1 MYQDPQ
7 EKGRGPAARVYRTA
21 VLLIAVLL
29 LITTAVG
36 STAAFLV
43 TKPEPVEEAFAY
55 AQVSC
60 QVTQSG
66 NALAVQNTG
75 TAQAYIRASYA
86 VNWRLDGEESIAAAV
101 PEGYSY
107 GLIEDPQGAWVD
119 GGDGYFYYPYPVDP
133 GDETPSLLT
142 CSVSRPEEPE
152 YTLSVEVVAE
162 AIQSVPEAAVKAAWG
177 LSIDTN
183 GNLIVP
189 PQN

>member
-1 MYQDPQ
+1 MHQDPQ

-43 TKPEPVEEAFAY
+43 TKTGPVVEDFAY

-60 QVTQSG
+60 QVTRSDS
-66 NALAVQNTG
+66 ALAVQNTG

-86 VNWRLDGEESIAAAV
+86 VNWRDGEGIIAAV
-101 PEGYSY
+101 TPEGYSY
-107 GLIEDPQGAWVD
+107 DLEKGIQWEE
-119 GGDGYFYYPYPVDP
+119 GGDGYFYYPAPVDP
-133 GDETPSLLT
+133 GGEAPSLLT
-142 CSVSRPEEPE
+142 CSVLCPENPK

-162 AIQSVPEAAVKAAWG
+162 AIQSNPAEAAEEAWG
-177 LSIDTN
+177 VRVSDGVLT
-183 GNLIVP
+183 V
-189 PQN
+189 Q

>member
-43 TKPEPVEEAFAY
+43 TKTEPVEESFAY

-60 QVTQSG
+60 QVTDT
-66 NALAVQNTG
+66 LAVQNTG
-75 TAQAYIRASYA
+75 TAKAYIRASYA
-86 VNWRLDGEESIAAAV
+86 VNWLDVNGNIVAAV
-101 PEGYSY
+101 PEDYSCD
-107 GLIEDPQGAWVD
+107 LVKDPQGAWVE
-119 GGDGYFYYPYPVDP
+119 GGDGYFYYPDPVDP
-133 GDETPSLLT
+133 GGETPSLLT
-142 CSVSRPEEPE
+142 CSVFYPENPK

-162 AIQSVPEAAVKAAWG
+162 AIQSNPAEAAEEAWG
-177 LSIDTN
+177 VRVGDGMLT
-183 GNLIVP
+183 VH
-189 PQN
+189 

>member
-43 TKPEPVEEAFAY
+43 TKTEPVEEAFAY

-66 NALAVQNTG
+66 NALGVQNTG

-86 VNWRLDGEESIAAAV
+86 VNWLDREENIVAAV
-101 PEGYSY
+101 PEDYSCA
-107 GLIEDPQGAWVD
+107 LAENPQWEK

-133 GDETPSLLT
+133 GDEAPSLLT
-142 CSVSRPEEPE
+142 CIVSCPEDPE

-162 AIQSVPEAAVKAAWG
+162 AIQSNPAEAAEDAWSVRVSDG
-177 LSIDTN
+177 VLT
-183 GNLIVP
+183 V
-189 PQN
+189 Q

>member
-1 MYQDPQ
+1 MHQDPQ

-43 TKPEPVEEAFAY
+43 TKTEPVEESFAY

-60 QVTQSG
+60 QVTD
-66 NALAVQNTG
+66 ALAVQNTG

-86 VNWRLDGEESIAAAV
+86 VNWLDGEGHIAAAA
-101 PEGYSY
+101 PEGYSC
-107 GLIEDPQGAWVD
+107 GLLENQDDWTE
-119 GGDGYFYYPYPVDP
+119 GGDGYFYYPYPVAP
-133 GDETPSLLT
+133 GDEAPSLLT
-142 CSVSRPEEPE
+142 CSVSYPEDPA

-162 AIQSVPEAAVKAAWG
+162 AIQSDPAEAAAEAWG
-177 LSIDTN
+177 VTVSGGKLTAY
-183 GNLIVP
+183 
-189 PQN
+189 

>member
-7 EKGRGPAARVYRTA
+7 EKGQGPAARAYRTA

-29 LITTAVG
+29 LISTAVG

-43 TKPEPVEEAFAY
+43 TKTGPVVEDFAY

-60 QVTQSG
+60 QVTDTMG
-66 NALAVQNTG
+66 VKNTG

-101 PEGYSY
+101 PEGYSCA
-107 GLIEDPQGAWVD
+107 LEENPQWEE
-119 GGDGYFYYPYPVDP
+119 GGDGYFYYPAPVDP
-133 GDETPSLLT
+133 GGETPSLLT
-142 CSVSRPEEPE
+142 CSVLCPEEPV

-162 AIQSVPEAAVKAAWG
+162 AIQSNPAEAAEEAWSVRVSDDV
-177 LSIDTN
+177 LT
-183 GNLIVP
+183 VH
-189 PQN
+189 

>member
-43 TKPEPVEEAFAY
+43 TKTEPVVENFAY

-60 QVTQSG
+60 QVTDTMG
-66 NALAVQNTG
+66 VKNTG

-107 GLIEDPQGAWVD
+107 DLVKDPQGAWVD
-119 GGDGYFYYPYPVDP
+119 GGDGYFYYPDPVDP
-133 GDETPSLLT
+133 GGETPSLLI
-142 CSVSRPEEPE
+142 CSVSCPVDPE

-162 AIQSVPEAAVKAAWG
+162 AIQSNPAEAAEEAWG
-177 LSIDTN
+177 VTVSDGKLT
-183 GNLIVP
+183 VH
-189 PQN
+189 

>member
-43 TKPEPVEEAFAY
+43 TKTGPVVEDFAY

-66 NALAVQNTG
+66 NALGVQNTG

-86 VNWRLDGEESIAAAV
+86 VNWLDVNGNIAAAA
-101 PEGYSY
+101 PEGYSC
-107 GLIEDPQGAWVD
+107 EVENQDAWTE
-119 GGDGYFYYPYPVDP
+119 GGDGYFYYPYPVAP
-133 GDETPSLLT
+133 GGETPSLLT
-142 CSVSRPEEPE
+142 CSVSCPEDPE

-162 AIQSVPEAAVKAAWG
+162 AIQSTPAEAAEDAWSVRVSDSV
-177 LSIDTN
+177 LT
-183 GNLIVP
+183 V
-189 PQN
+189 Q

>member
-43 TKPEPVEEAFAY
+43 TKTGPVVEDFAY

-60 QVTQSG
+60 QVTDTMG
-66 NALAVQNTG
+66 VKNTG

-86 VNWRLDGEESIAAAV
+86 VNWLDGEENIVAAV
-101 PEGYSY
+101 PEDYSCD
-107 GLIEDPQGAWVD
+107 LVKDPQGAWVE

-142 CSVSRPEEPE
+142 CSVSYPENPK

-162 AIQSVPEAAVKAAWG
+162 AIQSNPAEAAEEAWG
-177 LSIDTN
+177 VRVGDGMLT
-183 GNLIVP
+183 VH
-189 PQN
+189 

>member
-29 LITTAVG
+29 LIGTAVG

-43 TKPEPVEEAFAY
+43 TKTGPVVENFAY

-60 QVTQSG
+60 QVTRSG
-66 NALAVQNTG
+66 SALAVQNTG

-86 VNWRLDGEESIAAAV
+86 VNWRDGEGNIAAAV
-101 PEGYSY
+101 PEDYSY
-107 GLIEDPQGAWVD
+107 VLDKNPQWEKGE
-119 GGDGYFYYPYPVDP
+119 DGYFYYPAPVAP

-142 CSVSRPEEPE
+142 CSVSCPVDPE

-162 AIQSVPEAAVKAAWG
+162 AIQSNPAEAAEEAWG
-177 LSIDTN
+177 VTVSN
-183 GNLIVP
+183 GKLTVD
-189 PQN
+189 

>member
-43 TKPEPVEEAFAY
+43 TKTGPVVENFAY

-60 QVTQSG
+60 QVTDTMG
-66 NALAVQNTG
+66 LKNTG

-86 VNWRLDGEESIAAAV
+86 VNWRDGEGIIAAV
-101 PEGYSY
+101 TPDGYSCD
-107 GLIEDPQGAWVD
+107 LDENQGAWVD
-119 GGDGYFYYPYPVDP
+119 GGDGYFYYPAPVAP
-133 GDETPSLLT
+133 GGETPSLLT
-142 CSVSRPEEPE
+142 CRVSYPEDPE

-162 AIQSVPEAAVKAAWG
+162 AIQSTPAEAAEEAWG
-177 LSIDTN
+177 VRVSDDVLT
-183 GNLIVP
+183 VH
-189 PQN
+189 

>member
-29 LITTAVG
+29 LISTAVG

-43 TKPEPVEEAFAY
+43 TKTKPVVENFAY

-60 QVTQSG
+60 QVTRSG
-66 NALAVQNTG
+66 SALAVQNTG

-86 VNWRLDGEESIAAAV
+86 VNWLDGEGIIAAV
-101 PEGYSY
+101 TPDGYSCD
-107 GLIEDPQGAWVD
+107 LDENQGAWVD
-119 GGDGYFYYPYPVDP
+119 GGDGYFYYTDPVDP
-133 GDETPSLLT
+133 GGETPSLLT
-142 CSVSRPEEPE
+142 CRVSYPEDPK

-162 AIQSVPEAAVKAAWG
+162 AIQSTPAEAAEDAWSVRVSG
-177 LSIDTN
+177 GVLT
-183 GNLIVP
+183 V
-189 PQN
+189 Q

>member
-43 TKPEPVEEAFAY
+43 TKTGPVVEDFAY

-60 QVTQSG
+60 QVTRSDS
-66 NALAVQNTG
+66 ALAVQNTG

-86 VNWRLDGEESIAAAV
+86 VNWRDGEGIIAAAA
-101 PEGYSY
+101 PEGYSCD
-107 GLIEDPQGAWVD
+107 LEENPQGAWVK
-119 GGDGYFYYPYPVDP
+119 GGDGYFYYPAPVDP
-133 GDETPSLLT
+133 GGEAPSLLT
-142 CSVSRPEEPE
+142 CSVSCPEAE

-162 AIQSVPEAAVKAAWG
+162 AIQSTPAEAAEEAWG
-177 LSIDTN
+177 VTVSN
-183 GNLIVP
+183 GVLTVH
-189 PQN
+189 

>member
-1 MYQDPQ
+1 MHQDPQ
-7 EKGRGPAARVYRTA
+7 EKSRGPAARVYRTA
-21 VLLIAVLL
+21 VLLIAVIL

-43 TKPEPVEEAFAY
+43 TKTEPVVESFDY

-86 VNWRLDGEESIAAAV
+86 VNWLDGDGNIAAAV
-101 PEGYSY
+101 PEGYSD
-107 GLIEDPQGAWVD
+107 GLVEDPRDAWVE
-119 GGDGYFYYPYPVDP
+119 GGDGYFYYPDPVDP
-133 GDETPSLLT
+133 GSETPSLLT
-142 CSVSRPEEPE
+142 CSVSRPENPE

-162 AIQSVPEAAVKAAWG
+162 AIQSNPAEAAVEAWG
-177 LSIDTN
+177 VRVSGGVLT
-183 GNLIVP
+183 V
-189 PQN
+189 Q

>member
-7 EKGRGPAARVYRTA
+7 EKGQGPAARVYRTA

-43 TKPEPVEEAFAY
+43 TKTEPVKEDFAY

-60 QVTQSG
+60 QVTDTMG
-66 NALAVQNTG
+66 VKNTG

-86 VNWRLDGEESIAAAV
+86 VNWLDGEGNIAAAA
-101 PEGYSY
+101 PEDYSCV
-107 GLIEDPQGAWVD
+107 LEENPQWEK
-119 GGDGYFYYPYPVDP
+119 GGDGYFYYPYPVAP
-133 GDETPSLLT
+133 GDEAPSLLT
-142 CSVSRPEEPE
+142 CIVSCPEDPE

-162 AIQSVPEAAVKAAWG
+162 AIQSTPAEAAEEAWG
-177 LSIDTN
+177 VTVSDDVLT
-183 GNLIVP
+183 V
-189 PQN
+189 Q

>member
-43 TKPEPVEEAFAY
+43 TKTEPVEEAFAY

-60 QVTQSG
+60 QVTDTMG
-66 NALAVQNTG
+66 VKNTG

-86 VNWRLDGEESIAAAV
+86 VNWLDGDENIAAAV
-101 PEGYSY
+101 PEDYSCD
-107 GLIEDPQGAWVD
+107 LDENQGAWVD

-133 GDETPSLLT
+133 GDEVPSLLT
-142 CSVSRPEEPE
+142 CSVFYPENPK

-162 AIQSVPEAAVKAAWG
+162 AIQSTPAEAAEEAWG
-177 LSIDTN
+177 VTVSN
-183 GNLIVP
+183 GVLTV
-189 PQN
+189 Q

>member
-43 TKPEPVEEAFAY
+43 TKTGPVVEDFAY

-60 QVTQSG
+60 QVTDT
-66 NALAVQNTG
+66 LAVQNTG

-86 VNWRLDGEESIAAAV
+86 VNWLDVNGNIVAAV
-101 PEGYSY
+101 PEGYSC
-107 GLIEDPQGAWVD
+107 DPVENQDDWTE
-119 GGDGYFYYPYPVDP
+119 GGDGYFYYSYPVDP
-133 GDETPSLLT
+133 GSETPSLLT
-142 CSVSRPEEPE
+142 CSVSRPEDPE

-162 AIQSVPEAAVKAAWG
+162 AIQSDPAEAVEEAWG
-177 LSIDTN
+177 VGVSGGMLTAY
-183 GNLIVP
+183 
-189 PQN
+189 

>member
-7 EKGRGPAARVYRTA
+7 KKGRGPAARVYRTA

-43 TKPEPVEEAFAY
+43 TKTEPVEESFAY

-60 QVTQSG
+60 QVTRSD

-86 VNWRLDGEESIAAAV
+86 INWLDGEGNIAAAA
-101 PEGYSY
+101 PEGYSCD
-107 GLIEDPQGAWVD
+107 LVENPQDAWVE
-119 GGDGYFYYPYPVDP
+119 GGDGYFYYPYPVAP
-133 GDETPSLLT
+133 GDEAPSLLT
-142 CSVSRPEEPE
+142 CSPSYPEDPA

-162 AIQSVPEAAVKAAWG
+162 AIQSNPAEAAAEAWG
-177 LSIDTN
+177 VTVSGGMLTAY
-183 GNLIVP
+183 
-189 PQN
+189 

>member
-7 EKGRGPAARVYRTA
+7 EKGRGSAARVYRTA

-43 TKPEPVEEAFAY
+43 TKTEPVEEAFAY

-66 NALAVQNTG
+66 STLAVQNTG

-86 VNWRLDGEESIAAAV
+86 VNWRDGEGIIAAV
-101 PEGYSY
+101 TPDGYSCD
-107 GLIEDPQGAWVD
+107 LDENQGAWVD
-119 GGDGYFYYPYPVDP
+119 GGDGYFYYPDPVDP
-133 GDETPSLLT
+133 GDEAPSLLT
-142 CSVSRPEEPE
+142 CSVSCPEEPA

-162 AIQSVPEAAVKAAWG
+162 AIQSNPAEAAEEAWG
-177 LSIDTN
+177 VRVSGGVLT
-183 GNLIVP
+183 VH
-189 PQN
+189 

>member
-43 TKPEPVEEAFAY
+43 TKTKPVVKDFAY

-60 QVTQSG
+60 QVIRSG
-66 NALAVQNTG
+66 NTLGVQNTG

-86 VNWRLDGEESIAAAV
+86 VNWRLDGDENIAAAV
-101 PEGYSY
+101 PEDYSY
-107 GLIEDPQGAWVD
+107 VLDKNPQWEK
-119 GGDGYFYYPYPVDP
+119 GGDGYFYYPDPVDP
-133 GDETPSLLT
+133 GGETPSLLI
-142 CSVSRPEEPE
+142 CSVYYPEDPA

-162 AIQSVPEAAVKAAWG
+162 AIQSTPAGAAEEAWG
-177 LSIDTN
+177 VTVSDGVLTVD
-183 GNLIVP
+183 
-189 PQN
+189 

>member
-43 TKPEPVEEAFAY
+43 TKTKPVVEDFAY

-60 QVTQSG
+60 QVTDTMG
-66 NALAVQNTG
+66 VKNTG

-101 PEGYSY
+101 PEGYSCD
-107 GLIEDPQGAWVD
+107 LDENQGAWVD
-119 GGDGYFYYPYPVDP
+119 GGDGYFYYPDPVDP
-133 GDETPSLLT
+133 GGEAPSLLT
-142 CSVSRPEEPE
+142 CSVSYPEDPE

-162 AIQSVPEAAVKAAWG
+162 AIQSNPAEAAEEAWG
-177 LSIDTN
+177 VTVSDDVLT
-183 GNLIVP
+183 VH
-189 PQN
+189 

>member
-29 LITTAVG
+29 LIGTAVG

-43 TKPEPVEEAFAY
+43 TKTEPVEEAFAY

-60 QVTQSG
+60 QVTDTMG
-66 NALAVQNTG
+66 VKNTG

-86 VNWRLDGEESIAAAV
+86 VNWRDGEGKIAAAA

-107 GLIEDPQGAWVD
+107 DLEKGIQWEE
-119 GGDGYFYYPYPVDP
+119 GGDGYFYYPAPVDP
-133 GDETPSLLT
+133 GGETPSLLT
-142 CSVSRPEEPE
+142 CSVLCPENPK

-162 AIQSVPEAAVKAAWG
+162 AIQSNPAEAAEEAWG
-177 LSIDTN
+177 VRVSDGVLT
-183 GNLIVP
+183 V
-189 PQN
+189 Q

>member
-43 TKPEPVEEAFAY
+43 TKTGPVEESFAY

-60 QVTQSG
+60 QVTD
-66 NALAVQNTG
+66 ALAVQNTG

-86 VNWRLDGEESIAAAV
+86 VNWLDGEGHIVAAV
-101 PEGYSY
+101 PEGYSC
-107 GLIEDPQGAWVD
+107 GLLENQDDWTE
-119 GGDGYFYYPYPVDP
+119 GGDGYFYYPYPVAP
-133 GDETPSLLT
+133 GSEAPSLLT
-142 CSVSRPEEPE
+142 CSPSYPEDPA

-162 AIQSVPEAAVKAAWG
+162 AIQSNPAEAAAEAWG
-177 LSIDTN
+177 VTVSGGMLTAH
-183 GNLIVP
+183 
-189 PQN
+189 

>member
-29 LITTAVG
+29 LISTAVG

-43 TKPEPVEEAFAY
+43 TKTGPVVEDFAY

-60 QVTQSG
+60 QVTDTMG
-66 NALAVQNTG
+66 IKNTG

-86 VNWRLDGEESIAAAV
+86 VNWRDGGGNIVAAV
-101 PEGYSY
+101 PEGYSCD
-107 GLIEDPQGAWVD
+107 LVKDPQGAWVE
-119 GGDGYFYYPYPVDP
+119 GGDGYFYCLTPVAP
-133 GDETPSLLT
+133 GGETPSLLT
-142 CSVSRPEEPE
+142 CSVSCPVDPE

-162 AIQSVPEAAVKAAWG
+162 AIQSTPAEAAEEAWG
-177 LSIDTN
+177 VRVSGGMLT
-183 GNLIVP
+183 V
-189 PQN
+189 Q

>member
-7 EKGRGPAARVYRTA
+7 EKGQGPAARVYRTA

-43 TKPEPVEEAFAY
+43 TKTGPVVEDFAY

-60 QVTQSG
+60 QVTRSDS
-66 NALAVQNTG
+66 ALAVQNTG

-86 VNWRLDGEESIAAAV
+86 VNWRDGEGKIAATV
-101 PEGYSY
+101 PEDYSCALE
-107 GLIEDPQGAWVD
+107 GNPQWEE

-133 GDETPSLLT
+133 GGETPSLLT
-142 CSVSRPEEPE
+142 CSAPYPEYPG

-162 AIQSVPEAAVKAAWG
+162 AIQSNPAEAAEEAWG
-177 LSIDTN
+177 VRVSDSVLT
-183 GNLIVP
+183 VH
-189 PQN
+189 

>member
-43 TKPEPVEEAFAY
+43 TKTGPVVEDFAY

-60 QVTQSG
+60 QVTDTMG
-66 NALAVQNTG
+66 VKNTG

-86 VNWRLDGEESIAAAV
+86 VNWRDGEGIIAAV
-101 PEGYSY
+101 TPKGYSCALAENTQWEK
-107 GLIEDPQGAWVD
+107 GE
-119 GGDGYFYYPYPVDP
+119 DGYFYYPYPVAP
-133 GDETPSLLT
+133 GDEAPSLLT
-142 CSVSRPEEPE
+142 CSVLCPEDPE

-162 AIQSVPEAAVKAAWG
+162 AIQSTPAEAAEDAWG
-177 LSIDTN
+177 VTVSDGVLT
-183 GNLIVP
+183 V
-189 PQN
+189 Q

>member
-29 LITTAVG
+29 LVSTAVG

-43 TKPEPVEEAFAY
+43 TKTEPVEEAFAY

-60 QVTQSG
+60 QVTDTMG
-66 NALAVQNTG
+66 VKNTG

-86 VNWRLDGEESIAAAV
+86 VNWRDGEGHIAAAA
-101 PEGYSY
+101 PEGYSS
-107 GLIEDPQGAWVD
+107 GLEENPQGAWTE
-119 GGDGYFYYPYPVDP
+119 GEDGYFYYPYPVDP
-133 GDETPSLLT
+133 GDEAPSLLT
-142 CSVSRPEEPE
+142 CSVSRPEDPE

-162 AIQSVPEAAVKAAWG
+162 AIQSNPAEAAEDAWG
-177 LSIDTN
+177 VTVSDGKLTAY
-183 GNLIVP
+183 
-189 PQN
+189 

>member
-29 LITTAVG
+29 LVSTAVG

-43 TKPEPVEEAFAY
+43 TKTEPVVEDFAY

-60 QVTQSG
+60 QVTDT
-66 NALAVQNTG
+66 LAVQNTG

-86 VNWRLDGEESIAAAV
+86 VNWLDGDGNIAAAA
-101 PEGYSY
+101 PEDYSCD
-107 GLIEDPQGAWVD
+107 LVDPPQGAWVE
-119 GGDGYFYYPYPVDP
+119 GGDGYFYYPDPVDP

-142 CSVSRPEEPE
+142 CSVSYPENPK

-162 AIQSVPEAAVKAAWG
+162 AIQSNPAEAAEDAWG
-177 LSIDTN
+177 VTVSN
-183 GNLIVP
+183 GKLTVD
-189 PQN
+189 

>member
-7 EKGRGPAARVYRTA
+7 EKGRGSAARVYRTA

-43 TKPEPVEEAFAY
+43 TKTDPVEEAFAY

-60 QVTQSG
+60 QVTD
-66 NALAVQNTG
+66 ALAVQNTG

-86 VNWRLDGEESIAAAV
+86 VNWLDVDGNIVAAA
-101 PEGYSY
+101 PEDY
-107 GLIEDPQGAWVD
+107 GCDLAENPQWEKGV
-119 GGDGYFYYPYPVDP
+119 DGYFYYPAPVDP
-133 GDETPSLLT
+133 GGETPSLLT
-142 CSVSRPEEPE
+142 CSPSYPEHPE

-162 AIQSVPEAAVKAAWG
+162 AIQSNPAEAAEEAWG
-177 LSIDTN
+177 VTVSGSVLTAH
-183 GNLIVP
+183 
-189 PQN
+189 

>member
-43 TKPEPVEEAFAY
+43 TKTEPVEESFAY

-60 QVTQSG
+60 QVTD
-66 NALAVQNTG
+66 ALAVQNTG

-86 VNWRLDGEESIAAAV
+86 VNWLDVDGYIAAAA
-101 PEGYSY
+101 PEGYSC
-107 GLIEDPQGAWVD
+107 GLLENQDDWTE
-119 GGDGYFYYPYPVDP
+119 GGDGYFYYPYPVAP
-133 GDETPSLLT
+133 GSEAPSLLT
-142 CSVSRPEEPE
+142 CSPSYPEDPE

-162 AIQSVPEAAVKAAWG
+162 AIQSTPAEAAEEAWG
-177 LSIDTN
+177 VTVSDGVLA
-183 GNLIVP
+183 VH
-189 PQN
+189 

>member
-43 TKPEPVEEAFAY
+43 TKTEPVEEAFAY

-60 QVTQSG
+60 QVTRSG

-86 VNWRLDGEESIAAAV
+86 VNWLDGEGHIAAAV
-101 PEGYSY
+101 PENYSC
-107 GLIEDPQGAWVD
+107 DPVENPQWEKGE
-119 GGDGYFYYPYPVDP
+119 DGYFYYPDPVAP

-162 AIQSVPEAAVKAAWG
+162 AIQSNPAEAAAEAWG
-177 LSIDTN
+177 VTVSN
-183 GNLIVP
+183 GKLTAH
-189 PQN
+189 

>member
-43 TKPEPVEEAFAY
+43 TKTKPVVENFAY

-60 QVTQSG
+60 QVTD
-66 NALAVQNTG
+66 ALAVQNTG
-75 TAQAYIRASYA
+75 TAPAYIRASYA
-86 VNWRLDGEESIAAAV
+86 VNWLDVNGNIVAAA
-101 PEGYSY
+101 PEGYSC
-107 GLIEDPQGAWVD
+107 GLVENQDDWTE
-119 GGDGYFYYPYPVDP
+119 GGDGYFYYPYPVAP

-142 CSVSRPEEPE
+142 CSPSYPEDPA

-162 AIQSVPEAAVKAAWG
+162 AIQSNPAEAAEDAWG
-177 LSIDTN
+177 VTVSGGVLTAY
-183 GNLIVP
+183 
-189 PQN
+189 

>member
-7 EKGRGPAARVYRTA
+7 ERGQGPAARVYRTA

-29 LITTAVG
+29 LISTAVG

-43 TKPEPVEEAFAY
+43 TKTGPVVEDFAY

-60 QVTQSG
+60 QVTD
-66 NALAVQNTG
+66 ALGVKNTG

-86 VNWRLDGEESIAAAV
+86 VNWLDGGGNIVAAV
-101 PEGYSY
+101 PEDYSCD
-107 GLIEDPQGAWVD
+107 LVKDPQGAWVE

-133 GDETPSLLT
+133 GDEAPNLLT
-142 CSVSRPEEPE
+142 CSVFYPENPK

-162 AIQSVPEAAVKAAWG
+162 AIQSNPAEAAEAWG
-177 LSIDTN
+177 VRVSDGVLT
-183 GNLIVP
+183 VH
-189 PQN
+189 

>member
-29 LITTAVG
+29 LISTAVG

-43 TKPEPVEEAFAY
+43 TKTKPVVEDFAY

-60 QVTQSG
+60 QVTDTMG
-66 NALAVQNTG
+66 VKNTG

-86 VNWRLDGEESIAAAV
+86 VNWRDGEGKIAAAA

-107 GLIEDPQGAWVD
+107 DPEESLQWKK
-119 GGDGYFYYPYPVDP
+119 GGDGYFYYPDPVAP
-133 GDETPSLLT
+133 GGEAPSLLT
-142 CSVSRPEEPE
+142 CSAPYPEYPG

-162 AIQSVPEAAVKAAWG
+162 AIQSTPAGAAEEAWG
-177 LSIDTN
+177 VRVSDGVLT
-183 GNLIVP
+183 V
-189 PQN
+189 Q

>member
-1 MYQDPQ
+1 MHQDPQ

-43 TKPEPVEEAFAY
+43 TKTEPVEEAFAY

-60 QVTQSG
+60 QVTD
-66 NALAVQNTG
+66 ALAVQNTG

-86 VNWRLDGEESIAAAV
+86 VNWLDVNGNIVAAV
-101 PEGYSY
+101 PEGYSC
-107 GLIEDPQGAWVD
+107 DPVENQDDWTE
-119 GGDGYFYYPYPVDP
+119 GGDGYFYYPAPVDP

-142 CSVSRPEEPE
+142 CSVSRPENPE

-162 AIQSVPEAAVKAAWG
+162 AIQSNPAEAADDAWG
-177 LSIDTN
+177 VTVSDGELTAH
-183 GNLIVP
+183 
-189 PQN
+189 

>member
-1 MYQDPQ
+1 MHQDPQ

-43 TKPEPVEEAFAY
+43 TKTGPVEESFAY

-66 NALAVQNTG
+66 SALAVQNTG

-101 PEGYSY
+101 PENYRCD
-107 GLIEDPQGAWVD
+107 LAENPQGAWVD
-119 GGDGYFYYPYPVDP
+119 GEDGYFYYPYPVAP
-133 GDETPSLLT
+133 GGETPSLLT
-142 CSVSRPEEPE
+142 CSVSRPENPE

-162 AIQSVPEAAVKAAWG
+162 AIQSNPAEAAEDAWG
-177 LSIDTN
+177 VGVSGGMLTAY
-183 GNLIVP
+183 
-189 PQN
+189 

>member
-29 LITTAVG
+29 LISTAVG

-43 TKPEPVEEAFAY
+43 TKTEPVVEAFAY

-60 QVTQSG
+60 QVTDTMG
-66 NALAVQNTG
+66 VKNTG

-86 VNWRLDGEESIAAAV
+86 VNWRDGEGIIAAV
-101 PEGYSY
+101 TPDGYSCD
-107 GLIEDPQGAWVD
+107 LVKDPQGAWVD

-133 GDETPSLLT
+133 GDEAPSLLT
-142 CSVSRPEEPE
+142 CSVSYPEDPA

-162 AIQSVPEAAVKAAWG
+162 AIQSNPAEAAAEAWG
-177 LSIDTN
+177 VRVSDGVLT
-183 GNLIVP
+183 VH
-189 PQN
+189 